1 MATRK
6 KNLPEPTDLKIGRY
20 TTKGTDS
27 QDQLALWHKKV
38 DKRKKGTDEQT
49 FRSIVAAILATR
61 SHEGGFRLYK
71 NTTDKTLV
79 EGYDAILKAL
89 IGELCVRLQSGDIY
103 KVKDTCPK
111 LQVVSTG
118 EPNLRFQVQD
128 KSATVTWL
136 NVEDIEPDLV
146 GMIGMVKPLVVDLP
160 MLDLE
165 VAYQWSYLNISISEN
180 NKDAI
185 PESLPVRYRT
195 LEDIDGD
202 LCLLGKVVSEDLV
215 AKLQGWFHKRGYVC
229 LLVKTEAGAQLIV
242 PENFNYNLTDWWAD
256 NSLFVFRQMKLPQFI
271 PVMQSDQSLN
281 QTLLGVGRNL
291 SKERELAVAGLQAAK
306 GDWDKSGGTPNTLII
321 N

>member
-6 KNLPEPTDLKIGRY
+6 KNLPEPIDLKIGRY
-20 TTKGTDS
+20 TTKGADA

-49 FRSIVAAILATR
+49 FRSIVSAILATR

-71 NTTDKTLV
+71 KTTDKDLV

-89 IGELCVRLQSGDIY
+89 MGELCVRLQSGDIY

-111 LQVVSTG
+111 LQVVSTR
-118 EPNLRFQVQD
+118 EPNLKFQVQD
-128 KSATVTWL
+128 RSGTLTWL
-136 NVEDIEPDLV
+136 NVEDIEPELV
-146 GMIGMVKPLVVDLP
+146 GMVGMVKPLVVDLP

-165 VAYQWSYLNISISEN
+165 VSYQWSHLNIPISEN

-185 PESLPVRYRT
+185 PEGLPLRYRT
-195 LEDIDGD
+195 LEDIDSE
-202 LCLLGKVVSEDLV
+202 LVSLGKHVSGELV
-215 AKLQGWFHKRGYVC
+215 EKLQHWFLKRGYVC
-229 LLVKTEAGAQLIV
+229 LLVKTETGAQLVV
-242 PENFNYNLTDWWAD
+242 PETFNFNLADFWAD

-281 QTLLGVGRNL
+281 QSLLGVGRNL
-291 SKERELAVAGLQAAK
+291 SKERELAVAELGAIKSEWAK
-306 GDWDKSGGTPNTLII
+306 VKPQEKHANL
-321 N
+321 